1 MYSAV
6 YLEYEVGQRAQ
17 ELQRSLDRALRVAE
31 LPKERSA
38 SCRSRLARKLVT
50 LGLRL
55 DPQAASAALH
65 VHPLAR

>member
-1 MYSAV
+1 MYSPV
-6 YLEYEVGQRAQ
+6 FLEYEIGYRAQ
-17 ELQRSLDRALRVAE
+17 ELRRPLDRALWAADLSKMRAE
-31 LPKERSA
+31 R
-38 SCRSRLARKLVT
+38 CRSRLARKLVT